1 MIPMLANLNGVSVDY
16 MTQVV
21 NETIA
26 AGKDLPFLN
35 SMLTIGAS
43 GGVFGILLAFGMLF
57 PNMPLYLMFI
67 PVPVKAK
74 WMVIGYGLI
83 ELMFGVSGIMSS
95 VAHFAHLGGML
106 FGFVVLLYW
115 KKKGLFRGGYY

>member
-1 MIPMLANLNGVSVDY
+1 MTMYVD
-16 MTQVV
+16 QAL
-21 NETIA
+21 A
-26 AGKDLPFLN
+26 AGEELPFLN
-35 SMLTIGAS
+35 QMLTIGAS

-67 PVPVKAK
+67 PVPIKAK

-83 ELMFGVSGIMSS
+83 ELMFGVSGIMNS

-106 FGFVVLLYW
+106 FGFIVLMYW

>member
-1 MIPMLANLNGVSVDY
+1 

>member
-1 MIPMLANLNGVSVDY
+1 MLANLNGVSVDY